1 MSIRIL
7 CFLAGLCVTGTLM
20 AQPKLSN
27 NMDDNTVV
35 PIIDREIFFGNPEI
49 AGGQLSPDGKMISFM
64 KAYNGTLNI
73 WVKKMEE
80 PFDKAKPLTNNERP
94 VGGYFWSNDGKYI
107 LFVKDKGGNEN
118 YNIYA
123 IDPLAP
129 AGDGGVPEARNLT
142 NNEKVRALIYQV
154 SKKNPNLMMVGLN
167 ERDAAWHDLYQLD
180 IATGKLTLLRE
191 NKDRISGWGFD
202 WEENLRLALRS
213 AEDGSTEVLRVDKD
227 KLEKI
232 YEVGALESAGPINW
246 TKDNKKVYMSTNKG
260 AETDLAK
267 LVLMDPMTGKV
278 TDVES
283 DPLKRVDLEGASFS
297 DVTHELV
304 VTAYVDDKERMYWKD
319 KTWEAD
325 YAFLEG
331 RFPGREVSMGSST
344 RDESK
349 MLVTVS
355 GDKYATEVYFFDRKK
370 KELVFQ
376 YTPRPKLKEIEQYLA
391 EMKPIRYK
399 SSDGLE
405 IPAYLTLP
413 VGQEAKNL
421 PLLVFP
427 HGGPWARD
435 NWGFDPYAQF
445 FANRGFA
452 VLQINFRGSTGF
464 GKKFLDAGNLQ
475 WGKLMQDDIT
485 WGVKHLTGNG
495 TADAKKVAIM
505 GGSYGGYA
513 VLAGLAFTPELY
525 AAGVDIVGPSNLFT
539 LLSTIPPY
547 WEAGR
552 KFFELRM
559 GSENTPEGKAL
570 LTAASPLFSAEKIKS
585 PLMIVQGAN
594 DPRVKKA
601 ESDQIVVA
609 LRQLGTDVVYIM
621 ADDEGHGFAK
631 PVNNMGMI
639 AASEKFLANYCGTRY
654 QSDMPEEVASR
665 LQEMT
670 QDIAKVT
677 LANKEDI
684 AVLEKMPAPSMA
696 VQPGSYTYE
705 MVIEVQGQT
714 IPMSMTREVVVD
726 KEGWKV
732 TDKSSTPMGDAL
744 DENHFASGS
753 LNVTKRAVKQG
764 PADITID
771 FGKDATTMT
780 AMGTTMSADVE
791 GVMVADGAG
800 ADMVIARMPLTEG
813 FATSFYQFDAQS
825 GKNKKMN
832 LKVAGKEMIN
842 EQECWKVTLTNTENE
857 AEMQTLW
864 IDGKKGMALKSTSVI
879 PAMGNAKVTMTLN

>member
-1 MSIRIL
+1 MRMRIL
-7 CFLAGLCVTGTLM
+7 CFLAALSATGILL
-20 AQPKLSN
+20 AQPKQSGDMDNSN
-27 NMDDNTVV
+27 TV

-49 AGGQLSPDGKMISFM
+49 TGGQLSPDGKFISFM

-73 WVKKMEE
+73 WVKKMDE
-80 PFDKAKPLTNNERP
+80 PFEKARPLTNNERP
-94 VGGYFWSNDGKYI
+94 IGGYFWTYDGKYI

-118 YNIYA
+118 FNIYA

-129 AGDGGVPEARNLT
+129 AADGGVPEARNLT
-142 NNEKVRALIYQV
+142 NNEKVRAMIYQV
-154 SKKNPNLMMVGLN
+154 SKKQPNLLMVGLN
-167 ERDAAWHDLYQLD
+167 DRDAAWHDLYQLD

-191 NKDRISGWGFD
+191 NKDRISGWNFD
-202 WEENLRLALRS
+202 WDENLRLALRS
-213 AEDGSTEVLRVDKD
+213 PEDGSTEILRVDKD

-232 YEVGALESAGPINW
+232 YSVGALEGAGPINW

-260 AETDLAK
+260 ADVDLAK
-267 LVLMDPMTGKV
+267 LILMDPATGKV
-278 TDVES
+278 NDVES
-283 DPLKRVDLEGASFS
+283 DPMKRVDLAGASFS
-297 DVTHELV
+297 DVNRELI
-304 VTAYVDDKERMYWKD
+304 VTAYVDDKERFYWKD
-319 KTWEAD
+319 KNWEAD
-325 YAFLEG
+325 YKFLQSK
-331 RFPGREVSMGSST
+331 FPGREVGMGSST
-344 RDESK
+344 RDENK

-355 GDKYATEVYFFDRKK
+355 GDKYATEVYFYDRTNKQ
-370 KELVFQ
+370 LVFQ
-376 YTPRPKLKEIEQYLA
+376 YTPRPKLKEVEQHLA

-435 NWGFDPYAQF
+435 NWGYDPYAQF

-464 GKKFLDAGNLQ
+464 GKQFLDAGNLQ

-485 WGVKHLTGNG
+485 CGVKHLVGNG

-513 VLAGLAFTPELY
+513 VLAGLAFTPNLY

-559 GSENTPEGKAL
+559 GSEATAEGKAL

-609 LRQLGTDVVYIM
+609 LRELGTDVKYIL

-639 AASEKFLANYCGTRY
+639 AASEKFLAKYCGTRY
-654 QSDMPEEVASR
+654 QEDMPGDVAGR
-665 LQEMT
+665 LQQMT
-670 QDIAKVT
+670 VDIAKVA
-677 LANKEDI
+677 LPKQEKVAM
-684 AVLEKMPAPSMA
+684 LEKMPAPSMPVVA
-696 VQPGSYTYE
+696 GNYNYD

-714 IPMSMTREVVVD
+714 IPMSMTRAVEVGAD
-726 KEGWKV
+726 GWKV
-732 TDKSSTPMGDAL
+732 TDKSSTPMGDAI
-744 DENHFASGS
+744 DENHFAAGS
-753 LNVTKRAVKQG
+753 LSVTKRAVKQG
-764 PADITID
+764 PADISID
-771 FGKDATTMT
+771 YGTEETSMT
-780 AMGTTMSADVE
+780 AMGKTMTAKVE
-791 GVMVADGAG
+791 GIVVADGAG
-800 ADMVIARMPLTEG
+800 ADLVIARMPLAEG
-813 FATSFYQFDAQS
+813 FATSFYQFDSQI

-832 LKVAGKEMIN
+832 LKVEGKEILN
-842 EQECWKVTLTNTENE
+842 GQNVWKVSLTNADNE
-857 AEMQTLW
+857 AEIQTLW
-864 IDGKKGMALKSTSVI
+864 IDGSKGMAVKTTSVI
-879 PAMGNAKVTMTLN
+879 PAMGNAKVTMTLK